1 MKLNANTLKKC
12 LYMRDRKCTNTFQN
26 VFSREKLKRHR
37 INILISNFWL
47 VVHVYVLC
55 YQELE
60 LSTLFPNSNQLKK
73 PVDVLVP
80 RYKHLYKS
88 HIYLSF
94 TLFCVKISACWQ
106 CPTQMR
112 HSPFCMLPCLHF
124 FGVA

>member
-1 MKLNANTLKKC
+1 
-12 LYMRDRKCTNTFQN
+12 MRDRKCTNKFQN
-26 VFSREKLKRHR
+26 VFSHEKLKRHR

-47 VVHVYVLC
+47 VVHVYVLR

-60 LSTLFPNSNQLKK
+60 LPTIF
-73 PVDVLVP
+73 DVLVP
-80 RYKHLYKS
+80 RYKHLYKL

-94 TLFCVKISACWQ
+94 TLLCVKISACCQ

>member
-26 VFSREKLKRHR
+26 VFSRERLKRHR

-47 VVHVYVLC
+47 VIHVYVLC

-88 HIYLSF
+88 HIYLSLLYF
-94 TLFCVKISACWQ
+94 V
-106 CPTQMR
+106 
-112 HSPFCMLPCLHF
+112 
-124 FGVA
+124 